1 MKLTIYTDGGAR
13 GNPGPAACAFVV
25 MAEGKTIHEE
35 AFYLGHQ
42 TNNFAEYKGVDYAM
56 DWLKEFDKLDDI
68 EEIEFVLDSEL
79 VVNQL
84 SGNYKVKSKNL
95 IDLFIAIK
103 QKEKSLTCRLVFTS
117 VLREKNKRADKLLN
131 EVLDKQ
137 FK

>member
-25 MAEGKTIHEE
+25 LSGDTTVHED
-35 AFYLGHQ
+35 AYYLGHQ

-56 DWLKEFDKLDDI
+56 DWLKDYDKISEVD
-68 EEIEFVLDSEL
+68 EIEFILDSQL

-95 IDLFIAIK
+95 IDLFLSIK
-103 QKEKSLTCRLVFTS
+103 NKEKTLGCRLKYTS
-117 VLREKNKRADKLLN
+117 VLREKNKRADTLLN
-131 EVLDKQ
+131 ELLNNQ
-137 FK
+137 